1 MDNGASSYRRYLQ
14 GDEEAFQDIVKLY
27 FDGLLLFV
35 NGYVKDIE
43 TAEDIV
49 IDVFTQLVIHKNRF
63 HFRNSLKTYLFVMGR
78 SRALD
83 YLKRRKKVQF
93 TEFGEGV
100 EVKDP
105 QGDPAEQLLADEEKR
120 QLYKAMEQL
129 PEEQRMVLYLV
140 YFRELSCEETA
151 KVLRKNRKQVYNLL
165 YKGKEALRAI
175 LEKEGSM
182 VL

>member
-14 GDEEAFQDIVKLY
+14 GDEEAFEEIVKLY

-35 NGYVKDIE
+35 YGYVRNLE

-49 IDVFTQLVIHKNRF
+49 IDVFTQLVVHKHRF

-83 YLKRRKKVQF
+83 HLKRVKKVQF
-93 TEFGEGV
+93 TELTE
-100 EVKDP
+100 ESRLRDP
-105 QGDPAEQLLADEEKR
+105 QPGPEEQLLADEEKR
-120 QLYKAMEQL
+120 QLYSAIAQL
-129 PEEQRMVLYLV
+129 PEEQRQVLHLV
-140 YFRELSCEETA
+140 YFRELSCEEVA
-151 KVLRKNRKQVYNLL
+151 KILRKNRKQVYNLL
-165 YKGKEALRAI
+165 YKGKEALRTT
-175 LEKEGSM
+175 LKKEGMM